1 MWVCHLGKAV
11 FTAPVY
17 ISIAWSLIIT
27 YQVFTLTAV
36 HSLIGFL
43 ASLCPSLAAFM
54 TPRISMVTFIHAFAW
69 VFVLSSVIPVIILG
83 KSRSVLLQFFLCLTV
98 TLVAVS
104 IEDILI
110 HMMGT
115 APTAQMQVF
124 SVWFQNPLI
133 AGLYLSVPYVLML
146 YLDIHARKKG
156 GQGELEEWKAPRT
169 ESLDEFG
176 KGEPETTEAP
186 TLHRREQ
193 NEDPHSQNRPKLTFL
208 YGASVACFLLSVAVF
223 WFGEAI
229 FGPVLPMTHK
239 LVYTA
244 IFAALGAMLL
254 IVGFSAGRPQ
264 EGRAPWKGQAE
275 GQREPADYPTPHG
288 GGLARIGKAP
298 QESVEPPSQEETAG
312 VEVQISDQ
320 YYQLRIE
327 RYDVL
332 HPKSV
337 VDSQC

>member
-1 MWVCHLGKAV
+1 
-11 FTAPVY
+11 
-17 ISIAWSLIIT
+17 
-27 YQVFTLTAV
+27 
-36 HSLIGFL
+36 
-43 ASLCPSLAAFM
+43 
-54 TPRISMVTFIHAFAW
+54 
-69 VFVLSSVIPVIILG
+69 
-83 KSRSVLLQFFLCLTV
+83 
-98 TLVAVS
+98 
-104 IEDILI
+104 
-110 HMMGT
+110 
-115 APTAQMQVF
+115 MQVF

-208 YGASVACFLLSVAVF
+208 YGAAVACFLLSVAVF